1 MLIPFAGA
9 YDLRGTL
16 LGGQAFRWQDE
27 GGGWFCGVIFGNLVR
42 MRQVE
47 DGIEFVSA
55 PDGEA
60 ALAPLVRDYLRVDD
74 DMDEVYAALSEDEH
88 LAEAVKQHRGLRVLR
103 QEPWE
108 CLIGFICSA
117 NNNIPRITA
126 NIEDMAASF
135 GRALPGHAMA
145 YVEAS
150 SPASGSTSGSTGS
163 PRTACARNMFPSA
176 RALVDA
182 GEQALRDLKL
192 GFRAVNVIA
201 AAEGIADGEGPDL
214 YALREADYDDAL
226 AELTRLRGIADKV
239 ANCVMLFSL
248 DKPTA
253 FPVDVWI
260 VKAMRDWY
268 PDAPVP
274 PALNSN
280 GNKTTPT
287 ERHKREMREWALERF
302 GAHAGY
308 ANQYMFHHKRWVD
321 LGGN

>member
-1 MLIPFAGA
+1 MLIPFTAP

-16 LGGQAFRWQDE
+16 CGGQAFRWREEDD
-27 GGGWFCGVIFGNLVR
+27 GWFCGVIFGNVVR
-42 MRQVE
+42 MRRVDE
-47 DGIEFVSA
+47 GIEFVSA
-55 PDGEA
+55 PDDETS
-60 ALAPLVRDYLRVDD
+60 LAPLVRDYLRVDD

-88 LAEAVKQHRGLRVLR
+88 LSDAVKQHRGLRVLR

-108 CLIGFICSA
+108 CLVGFICSA

-126 NIEDMAASF
+126 NVEDMALHYGSS
-135 GRALPGHAMA
+135 LPGHDLL
-145 YVEAS
+145 AS
-150 SPASGSTSGSTGS
+150 ANGDGDGLQGCERNVFP
-163 PRTACARNMFPSA
+163 TARQ
-176 RALVDA
+176 LVDA

-201 AAEGIADGEGPDL
+201 AAEGIVEGEGPDL
-214 YALREADYDDAL
+214 YSLREADYEDAL
-226 AELTRLRGIADKV
+226 AELVKLRGIADKV

-248 DKPTA
+248 DKPQA

-287 ERHKREMREWALERF
+287 EKHKREMREWALERY
-302 GAHAGY
+302 GKHAGY

-321 LGGN
+321 LVRDSG

>member
-1 MLIPFAGA
+1 MLIPFESP

-16 LGGQAFRWQDE
+16 CGGQAFRWQDE
-27 GGGWFCGVIFGNLVR
+27 GDGWFCGVIFGNVVR
-42 MRQVE
+42 MRRVD

-55 PDGEA
+55 PDDEA
-60 ALAPLVRDYLRVDD
+60 SLAPLVRDYLRVDD
-74 DMDEVYAALSEDEH
+74 DMDAVYAALSEDEW
-88 LAEAVKQHRGLRVLR
+88 LAGAVKQHRGLRVLR

-126 NIEDMAASF
+126 NVEDMALHYGS
-135 GRALPGHAMA
+135 ALP
-145 YVEAS
+145 YPDRRDCV
-150 SPASGSTSGSTGS
+150 
-163 PRTACARNMFPSA
+163 RNTFPSPSE
-176 RALVDA
+176 LVDA

-201 AAEGIADGEGPDL
+201 AAQNIADGEGPDL
-214 YALREADYDDAL
+214 YALREADFDDAL
-226 AELTRLRGIADKV
+226 VELVKLRGVADKV

-274 PALNSN
+274 PALNSK
-280 GNKTTPT
+280 GNKMTPT
-287 ERHKREMREWALERF
+287 ERHKREMREWALERY
-302 GAHAGY
+302 GPHAGY

-321 LGGN
+321 LSAR

>member
-1 MLIPFAGA
+1 MLIPFETP

-16 LGGQAFRWQDE
+16 LGGQAFRWRDE
-27 GGGWFCGVIFGNLVR
+27 GDGWFCGVIFGNVVR
-42 MRQVE
+42 MRRVE

-55 PDGEA
+55 PDDEA
-60 ALAPLVRDYLRVDD
+60 SLAPLVRDYLRVDD
-74 DMDEVYAALSEDEH
+74 DMDGIYAALSEDEY
-88 LAEAVKQHRGLRVLR
+88 LADAVKQHRGLRVLR

-108 CLIGFICSA
+108 CLVSFICSA

-126 NIEDMAASF
+126 NVEDMAAHY
-135 GRALPGHAMA
+135 GRALPYPEGQD
-145 YVEAS
+145 
-150 SPASGSTSGSTGS
+150 
-163 PRTACARNMFPSA
+163 CARNMFPSPSE
-176 RALVDA
+176 LVGA

-201 AAEGIADGEGPDL
+201 AAEGISAGEGPDL

-226 AELTRLRGIADKV
+226 AELVKLRGIADKV

-248 DKPTA
+248 DKPQA

-287 ERHKREMREWALERF
+287 ERHKREMREWALERY
-302 GAHAGY
+302 GEHAGY

-321 LGGN
+321 LVRDSG

>member
-16 LGGQAFRWQDE
+16 LGGQAFRWRDE
-27 GGGWFCGVIFGNLVR
+27 GGGWFCGVIFGNIVR
-42 MRQVE
+42 MRRVD
-47 DGIEFVSA
+47 DGIEFTCA
-55 PDGEA
+55 PDDETS
-60 ALAPLVRDYLRVDD
+60 LAPLVRDYLRVDD
-74 DMDEVYAALSEDEH
+74 DMDEIYTALSEDEH
-88 LAEAVKQHRGLRVLR
+88 LADAVKQHQGLRVLR

-126 NIEDMAASF
+126 NVEDMATNY
-135 GRALPGHAMA
+135 GKALPYPDGQDC
-145 YVEAS
+145 VR
-150 SPASGSTSGSTGS
+150 STFPS
-163 PRTACARNMFPSA
+163 PRE
-176 RALVDA
+176 LVDA

-192 GFRAVNVIA
+192 GFRAVNVIGA
-201 AAEGIADGEGPDL
+201 ATGIADGGGPDL

-226 AELTRLRGIADKV
+226 AELVKLRGIADKV

-248 DKPTA
+248 DKPQA

-287 ERHKREMREWALERF
+287 ERHKREMREWALERY
-302 GAHAGY
+302 GMHAGY

-321 LGGN
+321 LSAQ

>member
-1 MLIPFAGA
+1 MLIPFETP

-16 LGGQAFRWQDE
+16 CGGQAFRWRDE
-27 GGGWFCGVIFGNLVR
+27 GDGWFGGVIFGNVVR
-42 MRQVE
+42 MRRVDE
-47 DGIEFVSA
+47 GIEFVSA
-55 PDGEA
+55 PDDEVS
-60 ALAPLVRDYLRVDD
+60 LAPLVRDYLRVDD
-74 DMDEVYAALSEDEH
+74 DMDGIYAALSEDEH
-88 LAEAVKQHRGLRVLR
+88 LAEAVKQHEGLRVLR

-126 NIEDMAASF
+126 NVEDMAAHY
-135 GRALPGHAMA
+135 GKPLPCPDTQDC
-145 YVEAS
+145 E
-150 SPASGSTSGSTGS
+150 
-163 PRTACARNMFPSA
+163 RNTFPSPSD
-176 RALVDA
+176 LVGA

-201 AAEGIADGEGPDL
+201 AAEGIAHGEGPDL
-214 YALREADYDDAL
+214 YALREADYDDSL
-226 AELTRLRGIADKV
+226 AELVRLRGIADKV

-248 DKPTA
+248 DKPQA

-260 VKAMRDWY
+260 VKALRDWY

-287 ERHKREMREWALERF
+287 ERHKREMREWALERY
-302 GAHAGY
+302 GMHAGY

-321 LGGN
+321 LVRDSG

>member
-1 MLIPFAGA
+1 MAMLIPFAGP
-9 YDLRGTL
+9 YDLPGTL
-16 LGGQAFRWQDE
+16 LGGQAFRWRDE
-27 GGGWFCGVIFGNLVR
+27 GGGWFCGVIFGNVVR
-42 MRQVE
+42 MRRVE

-55 PDGEA
+55 PDDEVS
-60 ALAPLVRDYLRVDD
+60 LAPLVRDYLRVDD
-74 DMDEVYAALSEDEH
+74 DMNGIYAALSEDEH
-88 LAEAVKQHRGLRVLR
+88 LAKAVKQHEGLRVLR

-126 NIEDMAASF
+126 NVEDMAMNY
-135 GRALPGHAMA
+135 GKPLP
-145 YVEAS
+145 YVEARS
-150 SPASGSTSGSTGS
+150 SASGPKSP
-163 PRTACARNMFPSA
+163 PRTACSRNMFPSPSE
-176 RALVDA
+176 LVGA

-201 AAEGIADGEGPDL
+201 AAEGIAEGKGPDL
-214 YALREADYDDAL
+214 YALREAEYDDAL
-226 AELTRLRGIADKV
+226 AELVRLRGIADKV

-248 DKPTA
+248 DKPQA

-268 PDAPVP
+268 PEAPAP

-287 ERHKREMREWALERF
+287 ERHKREMREWALERY
-302 GAHAGY
+302 GEHAGY

-321 LGGN
+321 LNQHR

>member
-1 MLIPFAGA
+1 MLIPFTAP

-16 LGGQAFRWQDE
+16 CGGQAFRWREE
-27 GGGWFCGVIFGNLVR
+27 GGGWFCGVIFGNVVR
-42 MRQVE
+42 MRRVDE
-47 DGIEFVSA
+47 GIEFVSA
-55 PDGEA
+55 PDDEA
-60 ALAPLVRDYLRVDD
+60 SLAPLVRDYLRVDD
-74 DMDEVYAALSEDEH
+74 DMDEVYSALSEDEH
-88 LAEAVKQHRGLRVLR
+88 LADAVKQHQGLRVLR

-108 CLIGFICSA
+108 CLVGFICSA

-126 NIEDMAASF
+126 NVEDMALHY
-135 GRALPGHAMA
+135 GRSLLGHDLP
-145 YVEAS
+145 
-150 SPASGSTSGSTGS
+150 TSADGDGDGLQGCERKVF
-163 PRTACARNMFPSA
+163 PTARQ
-176 RALVDA
+176 LVDA

-201 AAEGIADGEGPDL
+201 AAEGIAEGEGPDL
-214 YALREADYDDAL
+214 FSLREADYEDAL
-226 AELTRLRGIADKV
+226 AELVKLRGIADKV

-248 DKPTA
+248 DKPQA

-287 ERHKREMREWALERF
+287 ERHKREMREWALERY
-302 GAHAGY
+302 GEHAGY

-321 LGGN
+321 LVRDSG

>member
-1 MLIPFAGA
+1 MLIPFTAP

-16 LGGQAFRWQDE
+16 CGGQAFRWREEDD
-27 GGGWFCGVIFGNLVR
+27 GWFCGVIFGNVVR
-42 MRQVE
+42 MRRVDE
-47 DGIEFVSA
+47 GIEFVST
-55 PDGEA
+55 PDDEA
-60 ALAPLVRDYLRVDD
+60 SLAPLVRDYLRVDD
-74 DMDEVYAALSEDEH
+74 DMDEVYAMLSEDEH
-88 LAEAVKQHRGLRVLR
+88 LSDAVKQHQGLRVLR

-108 CLIGFICSA
+108 CLVGFICSA

-126 NIEDMAASF
+126 NVEDMALHY
-135 GRALPGHAMA
+135 GRSLPGHDL
-145 YVEAS
+145 
-150 SPASGSTSGSTGS
+150 PTSADGDGDGLQACRRNGF
-163 PRTACARNMFPSA
+163 PTARQ
-176 RALVDA
+176 LVDA

-201 AAEGIADGEGPDL
+201 AAEGIVEGEGPDL
-214 YALREADYDDAL
+214 FSLREADYEDAL
-226 AELTRLRGIADKV
+226 AELVKLRGIADKV

-248 DKPTA
+248 DKPQA

-287 ERHKREMREWALERF
+287 ERHKREMREWALERY
-302 GAHAGY
+302 GEHAGY

-321 LGGN
+321 LVRDSG

>member
-1 MLIPFAGA
+1 MLIPFAA
-9 YDLRGTL
+9 PYDLRGTL
-16 LGGQAFRWQDE
+16 CGGQAFRWREE
-27 GGGWFCGVIFGNLVR
+27 GDGWFCGVIFGNVVR
-42 MRQVE
+42 MRRAE

-55 PDGEA
+55 PDDEA
-60 ALAPLVRDYLRVDD
+60 SLVSLVRDYLRVDD
-74 DMDEVYAALSEDEH
+74 DMDEVYGALSEDEH
-88 LAEAVKQHRGLRVLR
+88 LARAVKQHRGLRVLR

-126 NIEDMAASF
+126 NVEDMAMHY
-135 GRALPGHAMA
+135 GRSLPQHDLSAVVGGDEDAP
-145 YVEAS
+145 E
-150 SPASGSTSGSTGS
+150 T
-163 PRTACARNMFPSA
+163 CARSAFPTA
-176 RALVDA
+176 KALVDA

-201 AAEGIADGEGPDL
+201 AAAGIADGERPDL
-214 YALREADYDDAL
+214 YSLREADYEETL
-226 AELTRLRGIADKV
+226 AELVKLRGVADKV
-239 ANCVMLFSL
+239 ANCVMLFAL
-248 DKPTA
+248 DKPQA

-287 ERHKREMREWALERF
+287 ERHKREMREWALERY
-302 GAHAGY
+302 GEHAGY

-321 LGGN
+321 LSAK

>member
-1 MLIPFAGA
+1 MLIPFEGP

-16 LGGQAFRWQDE
+16 CGGQAFRWREE
-27 GGGWFCGVIFGNLVR
+27 GEGWFCGVIFGNVAR
-42 MRQVE
+42 MRRVE

-55 PDGEA
+55 PDDEA
-60 ALAPLVRDYLRVDD
+60 ALAPLMRDYLRVDD
-74 DMDEVYAALSEDEH
+74 DMDGIYAALSEDEH
-88 LAEAVKQHRGLRVLR
+88 LAEAVRQHEGLRVLR

-126 NIEDMAASF
+126 NVEDMAASY
-135 GRALPGHAMA
+135 GKPLPKHALPPKTGC
-145 YVEAS
+145 
-150 SPASGSTSGSTGS
+150 GSTSS
-163 PRTACARNMFPSA
+163 PRTACERSVFPSPK
-176 RALVDA
+176 ALVDA

-192 GFRAVNVIA
+192 GFRAVNVIGV
-201 AAEGIADGEGPDL
+201 AEGIAGGGGPDL
-214 YALREADYDDAL
+214 FALREAGYDETL
-226 AELTRLRGIADKV
+226 AELTKLRGIADKV

-274 PALNSN
+274 PEKNSN

-287 ERHKREMREWALERF
+287 ERHKREMREWALERY
-302 GAHAGY
+302 GEHAGY

-321 LGGN
+321 LSAK

>member
-16 LGGQAFRWQDE
+16 LGGQAFRWRDE
-27 GGGWFCGVIFGNLVR
+27 GQGWFGGVIFGNAVR
-42 MRQVE
+42 MRRVE

-55 PDGEA
+55 PDDEG

-88 LAEAVKQHRGLRVLR
+88 LSDAVKQHRGLRVLR

-126 NIEDMAASF
+126 NVEDMAASY
-135 GRALPGHAMA
+135 GRPLRH
-145 YVEAS
+145 
-150 SPASGSTSGSTGS
+150 PAS
-163 PRTACARNMFPSA
+163 PDCVRNTFPSA
-176 RALVDA
+176 RELVDA

-201 AAEGIADGEGPDL
+201 AAEGIADGDGPDL
-214 YALREADYDDAL
+214 YALREADYEDAL
-226 AELTRLRGIADKV
+226 AELVKLRGIADKV

-248 DKPTA
+248 DKPQA

-287 ERHKREMREWALERF
+287 ERHKREMREWALERY